1 MAQRRMFSKQIVD
14 SDAFLD
20 MPQSSRLLYFSLAMQ
35 ADDDGF
41 VGNPKNIT
49 RVTGASQDDMKVLL
63 GKRFILSFES
73 GVIVIKHWRIH
84 NYIQNDRYRETKYIE
99 EKGTLI
105 LKENGSYT
113 ECIQDV
119 SKLDTQYRLE
129 LGKDRLDKDRED
141 TPAQIS
147 KSFFEG
153 KEYYKKIREAFLEKV
168 PENILDQE
176 LEKFVLYWTE
186 PNKSG
191 TRVRWEQQPTFDVK
205 RRLFTW
211 LSKVSQFTK
220 TNNKGRGLA

>member
-49 RVTGASQDDMKVLL
+49 RAVGASLDDMKVLL
-63 GKRFILSFES
+63 SKRFILSFES

-84 NYIQNDRYRETKYIE
+84 NYIQNDRYRETKYLE
-99 EKGTLI
+99 EKGALI
-105 LKENGSYT
+105 IKENGSYT

-119 SKLDTQYRLE
+119 SNLDTQYRLGKDR
-129 LGKDRLDKDRED
+129 LGKDRES
-141 TPAQIS
+141 TPSQIA

-153 KEYYKKIREAFLEKV
+153 GEHYTEIRATFLEKV
-168 PENILDQE
+168 PEQVLDQE

-186 PNKSG
+186 PNRSG
-191 TRVRWEQQPTFDVK
+191 TRVRWEQQSTFDVK

-220 TNNKGRGLA
+220 STNKGRGLA

>member
-49 RVTGASQDDMKVLL
+49 RAIGASQDDLKVLM

-119 SKLDTQYRLE
+119 SNLDTQDRLE
-129 LGKDRLDKDRED
+129 LGKDSIGERED
-141 TPAQIS
+141 TPAEIS
-147 KSFFEG
+147 KSFFKGE
-153 KEYYKKIREAFLEKV
+153 KYYDEIRATFLEKV
-168 PENILDQE
+168 PEQILDQE

-220 TNNKGRGLA
+220 TANKGRGLA

>member
-49 RVTGASQDDMKVLL
+49 RAIGASQDDLKVLM

-119 SKLDTQYRLE
+119 SNLDTQDRLE
-129 LGKDRLDKDRED
+129 LGKDSIGERQD
-141 TPAQIS
+141 TPAEIS
-147 KSFFEG
+147 ESFFKGE
-153 KEYYKKIREAFLEKV
+153 KHYDEIRATFLEKV
-168 PENILDQE
+168 PEQILDQE
-176 LEKFVLYWTE
+176 LEKFILYWTE

-220 TNNKGRGLA
+220 STNKGRGLA